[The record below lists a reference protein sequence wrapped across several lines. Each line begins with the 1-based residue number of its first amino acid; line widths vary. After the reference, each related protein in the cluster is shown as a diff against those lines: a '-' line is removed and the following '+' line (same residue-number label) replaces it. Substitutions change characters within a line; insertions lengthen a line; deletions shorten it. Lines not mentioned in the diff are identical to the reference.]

1 MVQDYYIKEL
11 ENIYERIDIL
21 IWQHFVEAYL
31 RLLLVKKF
39 TLAFI
44 YKKKKKMEKKNK
56 QTNNKQIK
64 NYGIKFCG
72 KKRVD
77 K

>member
-1 MVQDYYIKEL
+1 MQDYYIKEL

-44 YKKKKKMEKKNK
+44 YKKKKENGEKK
-56 QTNNKQIK
+56 QTNK
-64 NYGIKFCG
+64 
-72 KKRVD
+72 
-77 K
+77 